1 MVTLHRASRV
11 VLQLHGTPSHACAFS
26 KKIYGRSKVENGRT
40 KLIVLGQIVHT
51 LFISNF
57 ILCQILCG
65 MQAYSTKY
73 RKQESPGKLST
84 SLDNGLIIQRA
95 LSCGMVSP
103 LVQSASVKE

>member
-11 VLQLHGTPSHACAFS
+11 ALQLRGTPSHACAFA

-57 ILCQILCG
+57 ILCAQQVCG
-65 MQAYSTKY
+65 LERLSLVINVSNTDP
-73 RKQESPGKLST
+73 ESLAIHQVCGLERLSLID
-84 SLDNGLIIQRA
+84 SLDREL
-95 LSCGMVSP
+95 
-103 LVQSASVKE
+103 